1 MLFCLVCNQP
11 VVRSIPSLPHMHA
24 NACSNVSRDAF
35 LRTKSHSAQPTQ
47 RLDTGLLPYQET
59 PSRRL
64 SRSKEANI
72 ASRWPTCRYFN
83 KGLHLT
89 PYATCSTPRDCE
101 CGVSTSP
108 KVRSCLPLASSPL
121 SSGGHADQRTQ
132 VLRHRCMPHQ
142 MGSTANRSFHIFLRL
157 TPRAASALKHSQWHP
172 RTCARFCTLATK
184 QNAQPNQYSTSK
196 CPLVHF

>member
-1 MLFCLVCNQP
+1 MLKRIPRCLPTHKIGQ
-11 VVRSIPSLPHMHA
+11 RSTHTTFGYGPTALPGNPLPPLEPKQRSQHSVEMA
-24 NACSNVSRDAF
+24 DLSIFQQRVASNAMRN
-35 LRTKSHSAQPTQ
+35 T
-47 RLDTGLLPYQET
+47 
-59 PSRRL
+59 
-64 SRSKEANI
+64 
-72 ASRWPTCRYFN
+72 FN
-83 KGLHLT
+83 T
-89 PYATCSTPRDCE
+89 YATRDCE

-142 MGSTANRSFHIFLRL
+142 MGSTANRSFDIFLRL

-196 CPLVHF
+196 CPLFHF